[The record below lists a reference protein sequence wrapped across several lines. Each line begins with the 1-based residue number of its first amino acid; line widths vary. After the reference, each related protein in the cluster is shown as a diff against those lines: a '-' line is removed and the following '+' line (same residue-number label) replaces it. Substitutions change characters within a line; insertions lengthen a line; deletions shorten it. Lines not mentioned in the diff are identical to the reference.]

1 MIRVSKRLISLGSF
15 DTAAKAHEAYKLK
28 ALEVFGKFAKL
39 SAIMILILAWPMPG
53 KATDD
58 KKINLD
64 QAQKLLIA
72 LRNLDGHM
80 IVVKQNGADNVVMDP
95 WHFGSAKVRLRIS
108 NDINVLEASLK
119 VAQTARQGIFLE
131 AAAKATK
138 RLCDNLPDADKP
150 PKECVNGRVNEL
162 RPGMPEFDEYDRQS
176 KELDAQGA
184 PGTQDLARI
193 KASEL
198 NLDRNEIPGTVLS
211 ALEPILDNDVR

>member
-1 MIRVSKRLISLGSF
+1 MQRKTLLMQKLTVLC
-15 DTAAKAHEAYKLK
+15 AAA
-28 ALEVFGKFAKL
+28 ALSCGA
-39 SAIMILILAWPMPG
+39 ALAADAP
-53 KATDD
+53 
-58 KKINLD
+58 KITLD
-64 QAQKLLIA
+64 QASKLLVA

-80 IVVKQNGADNVVMDP
+80 IVVKQNGVDNVVMDP
-95 WHFGSAKVRLRIS
+95 WHFGSARVRLRIS

-119 VAQTARQGIFLE
+119 VAQTARQGIFRE

-138 RLCDNLPDADKP
+138 RLCSVAPEAAGGKLAA
-150 PKECVNGRVNEL
+150 ECVNGQVNEL